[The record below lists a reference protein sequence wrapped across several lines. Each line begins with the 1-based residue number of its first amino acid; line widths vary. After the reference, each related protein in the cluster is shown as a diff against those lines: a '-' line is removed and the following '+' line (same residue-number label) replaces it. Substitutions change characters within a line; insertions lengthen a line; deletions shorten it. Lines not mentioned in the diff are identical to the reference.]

1 LFDHFSQADTSLTRK
16 YGGSGL
22 GLTISKRLANML
34 GGDVF
39 VESKPGQGSTFTVTV
54 ETGPLD
60 TGALTCGAA
69 SAVRD
74 DRPLKIAAGPESGGK
89 ILLAEDSADNQRI
102 ISLILSKA
110 GFHVSIVE
118 NGQIAYEK
126 AMTAVN
132 EGEPFDLILMDMQ
145 MPVMD
150 GYEATRRLRSD
161 GYNHPIVALT
171 AHATTGDRKK
181 CLDAGCDYYITKP
194 IDRNELLLVAAGFMR
209 QFDEAG
215 QGGNRP

>member
-1 LFDHFSQADTSLTRK
+1 
-16 YGGSGL
+16 
-22 GLTISKRLANML
+22 
-34 GGDVF
+34 
-39 VESKPGQGSTFTVTV
+39 
-54 ETGPLD
+54 
-60 TGALTCGAA
+60 
-69 SAVRD
+69 
-74 DRPLKIAAGPESGGK
+74 
-89 ILLAEDSADNQRI
+89 
-102 ISLILSKA
+102 
-110 GFHVSIVE
+110 
-118 NGQIAYEK
+118 
-126 AMTAVN
+126 
-132 EGEPFDLILMDMQ
+132 
-145 MPVMD
+145 MD